1 MFDRVLTHVLAR
13 IRHTPGRAVGFAL
26 AGTLAA
32 VGAFAVFAA
41 VAEDVV
47 TRDGVAGTDPVR
59 LAWIAHHRTT
69 ALIDGARFFAAAG
82 SVAVVV
88 VLAVLVSA
96 FLWWR
101 RVPLAAA
108 LTPAAAVLSAGAV
121 AAVLKVLVDRPRP
134 SAAYRLVAE
143 TDPSFPSG
151 HATGTM
157 ALGVSAAIVVAVYL
171 LRRPIA
177 RALAVGVGV
186 ALPLT
191 VAASR
196 LELGVHW
203 PTDVVAGLSLGAT
216 VALVTVALGVWTA
229 QLPDA
234 RRLRVLTAVRR

>member
-1 MFDRVLTHVLAR
+1 VLT
-13 IRHTPGRAVGFAL
+13 
-26 AGTLAA
+26 
-32 VGAFAVFAA
+32 
-41 VAEDVV
+41 
-47 TRDGVAGTDPVR
+47 
-59 LAWIAHHRTT
+59 
-69 ALIDGARFFAAAG
+69 
-82 SVAVVV
+82 
-88 VLAVLVSA
+88 
-96 FLWWR
+96 
-101 RVPLAAA
+101 
-108 LTPAAAVLSAGAV
+108 AGAV

-157 ALGVSAAIVVAVYL
+157 ALGLSAAIVVAVYL

-186 ALPLT
+186 AIPLT

-203 PTDVVAGLSLGAT
+203 PTDVVAGLALGAT

-229 QLPDA
+229 RLPDA
-234 RRLRVLTAVRR
+234 RRLRALTAVRR